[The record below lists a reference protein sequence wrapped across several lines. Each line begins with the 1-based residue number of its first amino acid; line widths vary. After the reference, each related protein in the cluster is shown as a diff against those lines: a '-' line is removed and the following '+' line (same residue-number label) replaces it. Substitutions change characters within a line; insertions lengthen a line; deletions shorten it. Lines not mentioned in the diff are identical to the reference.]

1 MNEQEFWFR
10 YEDRRYAPPV
20 DEFDRPIGEGS
31 VEIILLKYPVIKY
44 TPKGVWLDLSFN
56 DHRFVCRCEKTVRL
70 SNGRGGEGIVH
81 RTQVTTGVDLSRRMN
96 VREGDRHHRRSIL
109 FGMAA

>member
-31 VEIILLKYPVIKY
+31 VEVTLLKYPVLKY
-44 TPKGVWLDLSFN
+44 YA
-56 DHRFVCRCEKTVRL
+56 E
-70 SNGRGGEGIVH
+70 GRV
-81 RTQVTTGVDLSRRMN
+81 
-96 VREGDRHHRRSIL
+96 
-109 FGMAA
+109 A